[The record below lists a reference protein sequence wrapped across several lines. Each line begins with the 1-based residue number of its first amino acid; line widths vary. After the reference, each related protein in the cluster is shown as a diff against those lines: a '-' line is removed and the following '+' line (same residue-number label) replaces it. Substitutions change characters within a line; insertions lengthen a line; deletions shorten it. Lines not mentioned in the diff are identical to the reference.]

1 MDMSSIAVYSTRTL
15 QADYLQQTSASELG
29 YRRSMPAFLRWGLIF
44 VAAVTVNALIIW
56 MLYSLNAMQL
66 TIDSRQTPIITVML
80 NQQSNAP
87 HEQEHPESE
96 PQIQPEPMTV
106 NLEMPDPTPPTPQ
119 LATLDLNMAMPQMS
133 PVLVSVMTLPP
144 APAPKPVSRTVP
156 KAKPTTAPVTNK
168 VYNSD
173 QVDNAPREL
182 AGNPKPEYP
191 EREANRG
198 RTGSVTVKLLIN
210 ERGRVESVELMDHVG
225 SRRFVN
231 SVMQV
236 IEQFRFTPAKHHGQV
251 VKVWGIKTI
260 RFELGD

>member
-87 HEQEHPESE
+87 HEQEQPESE

-106 NLEMPDPTPPTPQ
+106 NLEMPDPTPPTPH
-119 LATLDLNMAMPQMS
+119 TWHS
-133 PVLVSVMTLPP
+133 
-144 APAPKPVSRTVP
+144 
-156 KAKPTTAPVTNK
+156 TTA
-168 VYNSD
+168 
-173 QVDNAPREL
+173 
-182 AGNPKPEYP
+182 
-191 EREANRG
+191 EAVSAEG
-198 RTGSVTVKLLIN
+198 V
-210 ERGRVESVELMDHVG
+210 
-225 SRRFVN
+225 
-231 SVMQV
+231 
-236 IEQFRFTPAKHHGQV
+236 HG
-251 VKVWGIKTI
+251 GPSSA
-260 RFELGD
+260 